1 MEIPFLDFAS
11 MHAELRPALE
21 GACRRVIDSG
31 SLILGQ
37 EVARFEAEFAAY
49 CEAEHCVGVGNG
61 LDALE
66 LVLRAFDVGP
76 GHEVI
81 VPANTYIA
89 TWLAVSNAG
98 ARPVPVEPDPR
109 TYNLDPA
116 RVEAAI
122 TPLTRAIIPVH
133 LYGQPADMDPI
144 LDIARRRRI
153 KVVEDA
159 AQAHGARYKGR
170 RVGSLGDAAGF
181 SFYPTKNLGALGD
194 AGAIVTNDAAIAD
207 RVRRLRNY
215 GSRVKYRHEI
225 VGRNS
230 RLDEMQA
237 AILRE
242 KLRFLDDWNI
252 RRKDAAA
259 RYISALEGTGAVLP
273 LVPGWADPVWHLFVV
288 RVPDRDA
295 VQTAMKTDGVET
307 MVHYPVPPHL
317 QGAYRGLG
325 HAAGSLP
332 VSEAIHR
339 EVLSLPLW
347 PQIAAAQQTAVAR
360 ALRGALDRSR
370 DAR

>member
-1 MEIPFLDFAS
+1 
-11 MHAELRPALE
+11 
-21 GACRRVIDSG
+21 
-31 SLILGQ
+31 
-37 EVARFEAEFAAY
+37 
-49 CEAEHCVGVGNG
+49 
-61 LDALE
+61 
-66 LVLRAFDVGP
+66 
-76 GHEVI
+76 
-81 VPANTYIA
+81 
-89 TWLAVSNAG
+89 
-98 ARPVPVEPDPR
+98 
-109 TYNLDPA
+109 
-116 RVEAAI
+116 
-122 TPLTRAIIPVH
+122 
-133 LYGQPADMDPI
+133 
-144 LDIARRRRI
+144 
-153 KVVEDA
+153 
-159 AQAHGARYKGR
+159 
-170 RVGSLGDAAGF
+170 
-181 SFYPTKNLGALGD
+181 
-194 AGAIVTNDAAIAD
+194 
-207 RVRRLRNY
+207 
-215 GSRVKYRHEI
+215 
-225 VGRNS
+225 
-230 RLDEMQA
+230 MQA